1 MNKKAKLSFIC
12 GMALTMLAITNQ
24 SILSLE
30 ESRVSHLLDESNF
43 ISLEQWQDSISDWL
57 DDYELGVF
65 DDLKI
70 EPFDSNYDS
79 TLKEFYNTL
88 NDKLAYIADL
98 LFTSWLKAYNQ
109 N

>member
-1 MNKKAKLSFIC
+1 
-12 GMALTMLAITNQ
+12 MLAITNQ

-30 ESRVSHLLDESNF
+30 ESRVNHLLDESNF

-88 NDKLAYIADL
+88 NDKLEYIADL

>member
-1 MNKKAKLSFIC
+1 
-12 GMALTMLAITNQ
+12 MLAITNQ

-30 ESRVSHLLDESNF
+30 ESRVNHLLDESNF

-79 TLKEFYNTL
+79 TLKEFYNAL
-88 NDKLAYIADL
+88 NDKLEYIADL
-98 LFTSWLKAYNQ
+98 LFTSWLKAYNLH
-109 N
+109 

>member
-1 MNKKAKLSFIC
+1 
-12 GMALTMLAITNQ
+12 MLAITNQ
-24 SILSLE
+24 SILSHE
-30 ESRVSHLLDESNF
+30 QDRVNHLLDESNF
-43 ISLEQWQDSISDWL
+43 ISLEQWQDSIGDWL

-88 NDKLAYIADL
+88 NDKLEYIADL

-109 N
+109 H

>member
-1 MNKKAKLSFIC
+1 
-12 GMALTMLAITNQ
+12 MLAITNQ

-30 ESRVSHLLDESNF
+30 ESRVNHLLDESNF

-70 EPFDSNYDS
+70 EPLDSNYDS
-79 TLKEFYNTL
+79 KLKEFYNAL
-88 NDKLAYIADL
+88 NDKLEYIADL

-109 N
+109 H

>member
-1 MNKKAKLSFIC
+1 
-12 GMALTMLAITNQ
+12 MLAITNQ

-88 NDKLAYIADL
+88 NDKLEYIADL
-98 LFTSWLKAYNQ
+98 LFTSWLKAYNLH
-109 N
+109 

>member
-1 MNKKAKLSFIC
+1 
-12 GMALTMLAITNQ
+12 MLAITNQ
-24 SILSLE
+24 SILSHE
-30 ESRVSHLLDESNF
+30 QDRVNHLLDESNF

-88 NDKLAYIADL
+88 NDKLEYIADL

-109 N
+109 H

>member
-1 MNKKAKLSFIC
+1 
-12 GMALTMLAITNQ
+12 MLAITNQ
-24 SILSLE
+24 SILSHE
-30 ESRVSHLLDESNF
+30 QDRANHLLDESNF
-43 ISLEQWQDSISDWL
+43 ISLEQWQNSISDWL

-88 NDKLAYIADL
+88 NDKLEYIADL

-109 N
+109 H

>member
-1 MNKKAKLSFIC
+1 
-12 GMALTMLAITNQ
+12 MLAITNQ

-30 ESRVSHLLDESNF
+30 ESRVNHLLDESNF
-43 ISLEQWQDSISDWL
+43 ISLEQWQDSIGDWL

-79 TLKEFYNTL
+79 TLKEFYNAL
-88 NDKLAYIADL
+88 NDKLEYIADL

>member
-1 MNKKAKLSFIC
+1 
-12 GMALTMLAITNQ
+12 MLAITNQ
-24 SILSLE
+24 SILSHE
-30 ESRVSHLLDESNF
+30 QDRVNHLLDESNF
-43 ISLEQWQDSISDWL
+43 ISLEQWQNSISDWL

-88 NDKLAYIADL
+88 NDKLEYIADL
-98 LFTSWLKAYNQ
+98 LFTSWLKAYNLH
-109 N
+109 

>member
-1 MNKKAKLSFIC
+1 
-12 GMALTMLAITNQ
+12 MLAITNQ
-24 SILSLE
+24 SILSHE
-30 ESRVSHLLDESNF
+30 QDRVNHLLDESNF

-88 NDKLAYIADL
+88 NDKLEYIADL
-98 LFTSWLKAYNQ
+98 LFTSWLKAYNLH
-109 N
+109 

>member
-1 MNKKAKLSFIC
+1 
-12 GMALTMLAITNQ
+12 MLAITNQ
-24 SILSLE
+24 SILSHE
-30 ESRVSHLLDESNF
+30 QDRVNHLLDESNF

-98 LFTSWLKAYNQ
+98 LFTSWLKAYNLH
-109 N
+109 

>member
-1 MNKKAKLSFIC
+1 
-12 GMALTMLAITNQ
+12 MLAITNQ

-30 ESRVSHLLDESNF
+30 ESRVNHLLDESNF

-88 NDKLAYIADL
+88 NDKLEYIADL
-98 LFTSWLKAYNQ
+98 LFTSWLKAYNLH
-109 N
+109 

>member
-1 MNKKAKLSFIC
+1 
-12 GMALTMLAITNQ
+12 MLAITNQ

-30 ESRVSHLLDESNF
+30 ESRVNHLLDESNF
-43 ISLEQWQDSISDWL
+43 ISLEQWQNSISDWL

-79 TLKEFYNTL
+79 KLKEFYNAL
-88 NDKLAYIADL
+88 NDKLEYIADL
-98 LFTSWLKAYNQ
+98 LFTSWLKAYNLH
-109 N
+109 